1 MFNRLRNWFGSTK
14 QKSAPPPRPLPP
26 PEPEPEELVV
36 PEVTV
41 ATLQEVLEQNVPPLL
56 LDIRE
61 PWEWRQVHM
70 PTALHIPMNDV
81 PAQLT
86 ALPQERTIVVIC
98 AHGSRS
104 YGVAGYLIEQG
115 YRASSLRGGITEWVR
130 NGGDYRQGAEQ
141 GKVNE

>member
-1 MFNRLRNWFGSTK
+1 MLQMLRNWFGGTQ
-14 QKSAPPPRPLPP
+14 QKTTPPSHPLPP
-26 PEPEPEELVV
+26 PEPELVV

-41 ATLQEVLEQNVPPLL
+41 ATVQEQLQSDRSPLL
-56 LDIRE
+56 LDVRE
-61 PWEWRQVHM
+61 PWEWRQVHI
-70 PTALHIPMNDV
+70 PTTLHIPMNDI

-115 YRASSLRGGITEWVR
+115 FQASSLQGGITEWVR
-130 NGGDYRQGAEQ
+130 NGGDYRQGAEK
-141 GKVNE
+141 GEVNE